1 MEAMQGTGNLISSE
15 KVEGTNVYNRTG
27 DTLGSIHDLMID
39 KTSGHVVYAI
49 MSFGGFLGM
58 GNQYHPLPWSVL
70 KYDTNMGGYVVNLD
84 KQQLKGG
91 PAYDADAEP
100 DWRDRT
106 YENKI
111 HDYYGVGPYWLM

>member
-84 KQQLKGG
+84 NAGAG
-91 PAYDADAEP
+91 PHMTPTPNRIGATEP
-100 DWRDRT
+100 TRT
-106 YENKI
+106 KSTTITESARI
-111 HDYYGVGPYWLM
+111 G

>member
-49 MSFGGFLGM
+49 MSFGGF
-58 GNQYHPLPWSVL
+58 HS
-70 KYDTNMGGYVVNLD
+70 
-84 KQQLKGG
+84 
-91 PAYDADAEP
+91 ARSSAA
-100 DWRDRT
+100 RSRSFR
-106 YENKI
+106 
-111 HDYYGVGPYWLM
+111 YGSKK